1 MSIEWTNYF
10 LGKASDLM
18 NLGDHVERLL
28 MTPLREL
35 KVEIPIQ
42 RDNGELAVYEGYRV
56 QHNNARGPMKGG
68 LRYHPGVNLDEV
80 ESLASLMTWKTAVV
94 DIPYG
99 GAKGGITVDPS
110 ALSDNEMELLTRKFV
125 ERIHV
130 VIGPTIDIPAPDVN
144 TNSQVMAWI
153 MDEYSKF
160 HGFTPAVVTGKPI
173 DLFGSLGRTEATGKG
188 VADVTKMELIAQ
200 GKGVKGSTFA
210 IQGFGNVGSYAA
222 QYLHEM
228 GGLITAASDVRG
240 GIHDP
245 KGLDVPAL
253 IEHVNKTGSVVD
265 FQDVKSMSNEE
276 LLISKCDVLIPAALG
291 GVLTEENA
299 NDVQASLIVEAAN
312 GPTTPQADEIFKKR
326 DIVVLPDILAN
337 AGGVTVSYFEWA
349 QNIQHFPWELARV
362 TSELERIMTRAHGKV
377 RDLATARKIDMR
389 TAAFIMAIGRVGK
402 AHVLRGI

>member
-1 MSIEWTNYF
+1 
-10 LGKASDLM
+10 
-18 NLGDHVERLL
+18 
-28 MTPLREL
+28 
-35 KVEIPIQ
+35 
-42 RDNGELAVYEGYRV
+42 
-56 QHNNARGPMKGG
+56 
-68 LRYHPGVNLDEV
+68 
-80 ESLASLMTWKTAVV
+80 
-94 DIPYG
+94 
-99 GAKGGITVDPS
+99 
-110 ALSDNEMELLTRKFV
+110 
-125 ERIHV
+125 
-130 VIGPTIDIPAPDVN
+130 
-144 TNSQVMAWI
+144 
-153 MDEYSKF
+153 
-160 HGFTPAVVTGKPI
+160 
-173 DLFGSLGRTEATGKG
+173 
-188 VADVTKMELIAQ
+188 
-200 GKGVKGSTFA
+200 
-210 IQGFGNVGSYAA
+210 
-222 QYLHEM
+222 
-228 GGLITAASDVRG
+228 TAASDVRG